1 MSIRL
6 WNLHEMIS
14 QLNVISTTEIFCIHY
29 AYRFPLFLRTSKN
42 VFSLVLTQ
50 QLTQIQSTYLDH
62 KNHAVRFMKYEKCPS
77 YKIKIELLQNVL
89 ALFCLV
95 I

>member
-1 MSIRL
+1 
-6 WNLHEMIS
+6 MIF
-14 QLNVISTTEIFCIHY
+14 QLSVISTTEIFCIHS
-29 AYRFPLFLRTSKN
+29 AFRFPLFLRTSKN
-42 VFSLVLTQ
+42 VFLLVLTQ

-62 KNHAVRFMKYEKCPS
+62 KNHAVHEVRKMC
-77 YKIKIELLQNVL
+77 IRQNKDRIITNYL